1 MQRLWTSQ
9 GAAITAREGCWW
21 LRKDPRLVRRAEL
34 RAKLRSLLWRAW
46 ARYRPIFGGVVLRYT
61 SLREQY
67 VYRRAAKLYAAAFA
81 SDPGKS
87 GRALAAWL
95 RRATPMETETEAV
108 AGSVGSQPPSKRA
121 KKSWAEAARA
131 ALPAA

>member
-1 MQRLWTSQ
+1 MT
-9 GAAITAREGCWW
+9 
-21 LRKDPRLVRRAEL
+21 V

-46 ARYRPIFGGVVLRYT
+46 AQWRPIFGGSALYYT

-67 VYRRAAKLYAAAFA
+67 VYKRAARLYYAAFKL
-81 SDPGKS
+81 DPGKS

-95 RRATPMETETEAV
+95 RRTTPMDTEA
-108 AGSVGSQPPSKRA
+108 ASVGSQPSKRA

>member
-1 MQRLWTSQ
+1 ML
-9 GAAITAREGCWW
+9 G
-21 LRKDPRLVRRAEL
+21 
-34 RAKLRSLLWRAW
+34 
-46 ARYRPIFGGVVLRYT
+46 YT

-121 KKSWAEAARA
+121 KSWAEAARA
-131 ALPAA
+131 ALPVA

>member
-1 MQRLWTSQ
+1 M
-9 GAAITAREGCWW
+9 
-21 LRKDPRLVRRAEL
+21 
-34 RAKLRSLLWRAW
+34 WRAW
-46 ARYRPIFGGVVLRYT
+46 ARWKPIYGGTVLYYT

-67 VYRRAAKLYAAAFA
+67 VYKRAARLYYAAFK

-108 AGSVGSQPPSKRA
+108 GGSVGGQLPKKA
-121 KKSWAEAARA
+121 KKSHGSRA
-131 ALPAA
+131 QALPVT